1 MSRRMTWKKEDGTWG
16 LEGMDFEWS
25 KLSPSLYG
33 ALCKLKDYEEICDS
47 PSKLR
52 EIDNL
57 YLDKCEEVVMLEQ
70 EIITLRA
77 IIKDAGDKLLNMAA
91 ELMEVENGARTKA

>member
-1 MSRRMTWKKEDGTWG
+1 MSSRMTWKKEDGTWG

-57 YLDKCEEVVMLEQ
+57 YLDKCEEVAMLEQ
-70 EIITLRA
+70 EILTLRES
-77 IIKDAGDKLLNMAA
+77 IDKLLNLA
-91 ELMEVENGARTKA
+91 EKLVEVGNGDRTKV

>member
-1 MSRRMTWKKEDGTWG
+1 MSSRMTWKKEDGTWG
-16 LEGMDFEWS
+16 LEGMDLEWS

-33 ALCKLKDYEEICDS
+33 ALSKLKDYEEICDS

-57 YLDKCEEVVMLEQ
+57 YLDKCEEVAMLEQ
-70 EIITLRA
+70 EILTLRES
-77 IIKDAGDKLLNMAA
+77 IDKLLNLA
-91 ELMEVENGARTKA
+91 EKLVEVGNGDRTKV